1 MDEDS
6 AAGSRMPVMPDAAQH
21 SQGQGHTAHTS
32 HYAEAGA
39 AGGSPAAEI
48 EDSARDVR
56 ASPILMRDLTG
67 GRVYDPWRC
76 KFTPRVC
83 ACTCANVSVR
93 THAYS
98 CVHVCIS
105 LCLCVRAHGRG
116 RVSECALVLITRT

>member
-39 AGGSPAAEI
+39 AGGSPAAEN

-76 KFTPRVC
+76 
-83 ACTCANVSVR
+83 
-93 THAYS
+93 
-98 CVHVCIS
+98 S
-105 LCLCVRAHGRG
+105 LCLCVRAHGKG
-116 RVSECALVLITRT
+116 GASECA